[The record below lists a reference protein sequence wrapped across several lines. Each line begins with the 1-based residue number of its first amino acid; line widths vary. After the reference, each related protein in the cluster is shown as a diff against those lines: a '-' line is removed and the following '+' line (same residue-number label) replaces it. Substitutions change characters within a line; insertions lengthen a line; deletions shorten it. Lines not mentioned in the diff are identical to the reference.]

1 MKHLIARV
9 EVSKFIMASKTPKLG
24 FGEMFR
30 RAATRGGNWNT
41 ATFKEFPQVLYW
53 LRSCLGLIIGIA
65 WAVLK
70 MEGQIGLISYVAAS
84 SLVIFLYYNTYVEA
98 DVQDF
103 GQFELI
109 TSGFM
114 PALAI
119 FVLTW
124 SILYTALHI
133 DDDDIGFY

>member
-1 MKHLIARV
+1 MT
-9 EVSKFIMASKTPKLG
+9 SKTPKLSC
-24 FGEMFR
+24 GEMFK

-53 LRSCLGLIIGIA
+53 LRGCLGLLLGIV

>member
-1 MKHLIARV
+1 MIV
-9 EVSKFIMASKTPKLG
+9 
-24 FGEMFR
+24 
-30 RAATRGGNWNT
+30 
-41 ATFKEFPQVLYW
+41 
-53 LRSCLGLIIGIA
+53 GIV

-70 MEGQIGLISYVAAS
+70 MEGQIGLISYVAS

-103 GQFELI
+103 GRFELI
-109 TSGFM
+109 SSGFM

>member
-1 MKHLIARV
+1 MT
-9 EVSKFIMASKTPKLG
+9 SKTPKLG
-24 FGEMFR
+24 FGEMFK
-30 RAATRGGNWNT
+30 RATTRGGNWNT

-53 LRSCLGLIIGIA
+53 LRGCLGLLLGIV

-84 SLVIFLYYNTYVEA
+84 SLVIFLYHNTYVEA

-109 TSGFM
+109 RLVY
-114 PALAI
+114 ARACN

>member
-53 LRSCLGLIIGIA
+53 LRSCLALIIGIA

-103 GQFELI
+103 W
-109 TSGFM
+109 
-114 PALAI
+114 A
-119 FVLTW
+119 V
-124 SILYTALHI
+124 
-133 DDDDIGFY
+133 